1 MDGAMHNLREASP
14 QDRREMLARAAEALA
29 AGRIVIAPTE
39 TAYIALAAAS
49 GDAPG
54 RASAQVLRAL
64 GASSAQREHVRSPV
78 WLAPTIDGP
87 RGVEREI
94 VEGPGAVGPFTC
106 SRHRRIVRRL
116 APGPAVFLAEA
127 HDSAGAAGVISM
139 LGLAPG
145 AADDHGRIAFRVS
158 GHAAAA
164 ALAARVDEPLV
175 CVELAAPRGAPGPAQ
190 TAEAAAD
197 SARGAGLE
205 FAMALDDGESR
216 MRAGA
221 TIVLLR
227 AEDRGGAGGGGS
239 GGGSGGFEVLHEG
252 AYEARFVGKQTERTV
267 LFVCTGNTCRSPMAE
282 SIAAGL
288 LARAPGGESIRV
300 ISAGAAAGTGMPMTA
315 EAVAAVRELGLPVR
329 PHASRPLTRRLIAE
343 ADVVLAM
350 TRSHAAAVLDLDPG
364 AADKVQTLDP
374 TGREVPDP
382 IGMGPEVY
390 TQTARRIKELI
401 SRRIEEWLS

>member
-1 MDGAMHNLREASP
+1 MEGAMHNLREASP

-29 AGRIVIAPTE
+29 AGRVVIAPTE
-39 TAYIALAAAS
+39 TAYVAVVAGGAPAGAGGGQLRLLAAH
-49 GDAPG
+49 G
-54 RASAQVLRAL
+54 
-64 GASSAQREHVRSPV
+64 AQRAHIGSPV

-94 VEGPGAVGPFTC
+94 VEGSGAVGPFTS

-127 HDSAGAAGVISM
+127 NDSESAAGVAAL

-145 AADDHGRIAFRVS
+145 AAEAEGRIAFRVS

-164 ALAARVDEPLV
+164 ALAARVDQPLV
-175 CVELAAPRGAPGPAQ
+175 CVELAAKGG
-190 TAEAAAD
+190 AAAQAID
-197 SARGAGLE
+197 AAVESAQRAGLG

-221 TIVLLR
+221 TIVLLHG
-227 AEDRGGAGGGGS
+227 EERGAA
-239 GGGSGGFEVLHEG
+239 GFEVLHEG

-288 LARAPGGESIRV
+288 LARVPGGESIRV
-300 ISAGAAAGTGMPMTA
+300 MSAGAAAGTGMPMTA

-329 PHASRPLTRRLIAE
+329 PHASHPLTRRLIAE

-374 TGREVPDP
+374 TGRDVPDP
-382 IGMGPEVY
+382 IGLGPEVY